1 MILENLLEN
10 SGKCSCFSIPGNA
23 REDSGECSRRFR
35 RMFGKILGNVQ
46 ENSGEYSR
54 IFRGMLTKIMGNANK
69 DWECSRKFR
78 GMFRK
83 IAGNAFNS
91 KLIKTTFYFEKA
103 NAKLISEAWSIFTI
117 SNETIERSNKMIW
130 YFHFF
135 WNSNWKEIGRTWEKK
150 KERKIKKSKQ
160 KEKMNQRNK
169 SNTVFVLEII
179 LTVTHHNCF
188 KAW

>member
-1 MILENLLEN
+1 MLE
-10 SGKCSCFSIPGNA
+10 KTPGNVP
-23 REDSGECSRRFR
+23 EDSGECLRRFR

-54 IFRGMLTKIMGNANK
+54 IFRGMLTKIPGNANK
-69 DWECSRKFR
+69 DSGECSRKFR
-78 GMFRK
+78 VMFRK

-91 KLIKTTFYFEKA
+91 KLIKTTFYLEKA

-135 WNSNWKEIGRTWEKK
+135 SNSNWKEIGRTWEKAK
-150 KERKIKKSKQ
+150 KEKLKKPNRRRKWIK
-160 KEKMNQRNK
+160 
-169 SNTVFVLEII
+169 EIKVI
-179 LTVTHHNCF
+179 LYSCW
-188 KAW
+188 K